1 MMAALSAQSN
11 LTHPDIGRQSC
22 FTAQRGN
29 HPMWVRKPSAAQ
41 FAHSAEASIVVLS
54 DDIALREGGV

>member
-1 MMAALSAQSN
+1 MVGISAYDLIQTLAAKNCS
-11 LTHPDIGRQSC
+11 
-22 FTAQRGN
+22 TAQRGN